1 MRPTSQEILSAQ
13 MCLDTGQ
20 DPDRGY
26 TSFNNLAYA
35 ALAVFQVLTMANWTN
50 LLYQLEASGPS
61 WVAIV
66 WCFLLIAI
74 GALFSLNLLV
84 AVIG

>member
-1 MRPTSQEILSAQ
+1 V
-13 MCLDTGQ
+13 
-20 DPDRGY
+20 
-26 TSFNNLAYA
+26 SFNNLAFA
-35 ALAVFQVLTMANWTN
+35 ALAVFQVLTMANWTD
-50 LLYQLEASGPS
+50 LLYQLQASGPA
-61 WVAIV
+61 WVALV